1 LKIIDSKNKN
11 QVFASNKE
19 RNQIEKTLLRNIRS
33 ATYKKKSKLRVSSSL
48 LKVAASVLILFSVFQ
63 VSRTLNDDI
72 GDPVV
77 FTNLEQENKEVV
89 LSDGSKVTLNTN
101 SSISF
106 FENYKDNSQR
116 YLTLKGEGFFKI
128 KKNRTKPFIVKTNG
142 LTTEVLGT
150 EFNVKVQDV
159 ETVVTVSEGLV
170 KVYSEKN
177 DPLYVSPNNQV
188 VFDHLK
194 ENLLL
199 SDVNPALFTYW
210 FHDDIV
216 LKQIGIEEFIKV
228 ISSVYKI
235 DRSQFV
241 KNMKKEETLFTIAF
255 SKNESLENVI
265 KRYNYISNENQ
276 LTIKH

>member
-1 LKIIDSKNKN
+1 MKIIDSKNKN

>member
-1 LKIIDSKNKN
+1 MKIIDSKNKN

-128 KKNRTKPFIVKTNG
+128 KKNRTEPFIVKTNG

-177 DPLYVSPNNQV
+177 DPLHVSPNNQV